1 MIILNVMKM
10 IFSID
15 FFFTIQYHNDAYLG
29 WESTEETIPEMAQ
42 GERKILV
49 EEIFEELAH
58 AQVGPATMYE

>member
-1 MIILNVMKM
+1 MIIFKYHKNDFL
-10 IFSID
+10 ID
-15 FFFTIQYHNDAYLG
+15 FFTIQCHNDPYLG